1 MVESSQI
8 GFHAHLFML
17 KQEEKTV
24 ESAMPPQGDMTLEC
38 DACQPQAE
46 GGGPPAPRQSEAHT
60 QREAQLQGGEGTERH
75 NITETSGSS

>member
-24 ESAMPPQGDMTLEC
+24 ESAMPPQGEMTLEC
-38 DACQPQAE
+38 DACHPPAE

-60 QREAQLQGGEGTERH
+60 QREAQLKGGEGTERH